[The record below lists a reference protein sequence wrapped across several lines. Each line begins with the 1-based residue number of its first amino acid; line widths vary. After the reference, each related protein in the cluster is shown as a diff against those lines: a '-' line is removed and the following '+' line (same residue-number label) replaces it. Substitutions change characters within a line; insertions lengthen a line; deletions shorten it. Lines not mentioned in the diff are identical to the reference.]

1 MRAYF
6 TLKLGWS
13 KTNAGTNIGPQ
24 NDMYLSVPGQDCQL
38 IVTHLQRR
46 SRSRALKEKYLAI
59 LNFHR
64 YWIKRRIDYSIY

>member
-24 NDMYLSVPGQDCQL
+24 NDMYLSAPGQDCQAMFTL
-38 IVTHLQRR
+38 YRIGFPVWTE
-46 SRSRALKEKYLAI
+46 ALSVMQFATLPFD
-59 LNFHR
+59 L
-64 YWIKRRIDYSIY
+64 KR